1 MTRDDLFKGPGDE
14 VVRGAYRV
22 FSGIQSLPPGRQV
35 QAVALVFAALVDI
48 LEIRPW
54 ELIESIR
61 RVVDDEAGFATTKA
75 LQAYIEEELKR
86 EHRE

>member
-1 MTRDDLFKGPGDE
+1 MTRF
-14 VVRGAYRV
+14 RGAYRGV
-22 FSGIQSLPPGRQV
+22 LRHPEFTSGRQV

-61 RVVDDEAGFATTKA
+61 RVVDDEAGLPQQRRYKH
-75 LQAYIEEELKR
+75 I
-86 EHRE
+86 